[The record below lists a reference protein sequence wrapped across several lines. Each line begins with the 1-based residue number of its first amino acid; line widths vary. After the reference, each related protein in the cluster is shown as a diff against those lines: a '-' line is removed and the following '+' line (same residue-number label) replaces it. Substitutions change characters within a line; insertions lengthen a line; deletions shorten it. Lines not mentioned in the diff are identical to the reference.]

1 MHIHCLLH
9 VPFETPGTILN
20 WIVVNGHSISYTH
33 FYEPE
38 HSLPETTTFDAL
50 LIMGG
55 SMNVDE
61 EQAFSWLKAEKAFI
75 RKSLSDGKKVLGIC
89 LGAQLIAAAS
99 GAKVYKGKE
108 KEIGFFPLQFSADA
122 LAHPFFDHFKQTY
135 TLFHWH
141 GDTFDLPPGAVL
153 LASTTVC
160 PHQAFMIDDH
170 VLALQFH
177 PEMNEHTIGQMILHD
192 GHELEEEGNYIQSA
206 ERIKDGFTVLDQN
219 KKDLFLLLDK
229 FLAGS

>member
-9 VPFETPGTILN
+9 VSFETPGTILD
-20 WIVVNGHSISYTH
+20 WISVNGHTITYTH
-33 FYEPE
+33 FFEPE
-38 HSLPETTTFDAL
+38 HALPEPTTFDAL

-55 SMNVDE
+55 SMNVNE
-61 EQAFSWLKAEKAFI
+61 EQAFPWLEAEKAFI
-75 RKSLSDGKKVLGIC
+75 GNSINDGKKVLGIC

-108 KEIGFFPLQFSADA
+108 KEIGFFPLQFSASA
-122 LAHPFFDHFKQTY
+122 LAHPFFDHFTETY
-135 TLFHWH
+135 SLFHWH

-160 PHQAFMIDDH
+160 PHQAFMINDQ

-177 PEMNEHTIGQMILHD
+177 PEMNEHTVGQMILHD
-192 GHELEEEGNYIQSA
+192 GHELEEEGNHIQSA